1 MRLSDRAGI
10 EGLPLRLMVVALLIA
25 LTLPIA
31 LGTLLNFQ
39 EQAQVRA
46 GMNMAEEIGSAASSI
61 YVSGEGNVRLVELN
75 WPEGQQGSSLK
86 LRLAGPVG
94 SAISSRLDVMVNG
107 LVSGQVYLTDPLVQ
121 LVCIGSE
128 RLEIG
133 PDCESLRLSLAIEAD
148 KAWVHVEV
156 A

>member
-10 EGLPLRLMVVALLIA
+10 EGLPLRLMVVALLIS

-31 LGTLLNFQ
+31 LGTLQNFQ

-46 GMNMAEEIGSAASSI
+46 GMNIAEEIGSEASSI
-61 YVSGEGNVRLVELN
+61 YIGGDGNVRLVELK

-94 SAISSRLDVMVNG
+94 SVLSSRLDVIVNG
-107 LVSGQVYLTDPLVQ
+107 KVSSQVYLTDPLVQ
-121 LVCIGSE
+121 LVSVGSE

-133 PDCESLRLSLAIEAD
+133 PDCEKLRLSYAIEAD
-148 KAWVHVEV
+148 KVWVQVEV

>member
-10 EGLPLRLMVVALLIA
+10 EGLPLRLMIVALLIS

-31 LGTLLNFQ
+31 LGTLQNFQ

-46 GMNMAEEIGSAASSI
+46 GMNIAEEIGSAASSI
-61 YVSGEGNVRLVELN
+61 YVGGEGNVRLVELK
-75 WPEGQQGSSLK
+75 WPEVQPGSSLR
-86 LRLAGPVG
+86 LRLAGPIG
-94 SAISSRLDVMVNG
+94 SVISSRLDIIVNG
-107 LVSGQVYLTDPLVQ
+107 LVSGQFYLTDPLVQ
-121 LVCIGSE
+121 LVSHGSE

-133 PDCESLRLSLAIEAD
+133 PDCEGLRLSCAIEAD
-148 KAWVHVEV
+148 KVWVQVEV